1 MVHSGPELWRVLRA
15 DLSLVLP
22 QEPQRSIHYR
32 RYPLHFATCR
42 RRLSSDLPPVARKA
56 TDLLQ
61 RVSCSPGNVRTDRRP
76 SADPRDYLP
85 NGQVFTVE
93 QFQLIGINLGRSEGG
108 RALYYLIEDAFVTT
122 NGQETLSYSF
132 LNTMLEQQSYLTN
145 PIYAILH
152 ESIYCQQ
159 QASDWA
165 AHRVRSD
172 FPQCNYKSDGDFW
185 FTGEMVYP
193 WMFDQLETLKPL
205 KDAAEI
211 LAAKQDWS
219 ALYDEVTLAQNQVP
233 VAAAVYVEDMYVEFD
248 FSRETLSSMPNAKA
262 WMTNEY
268 EHNGLGADGEKI
280 LDRLITMTETIRDVQ
295 TLNKLT

>member
-1 MVHSGPELWRVLRA
+1 
-15 DLSLVLP
+15 
-22 QEPQRSIHYR
+22 
-32 RYPLHFATCR
+32 
-42 RRLSSDLPPVARKA
+42 
-56 TDLLQ
+56 
-61 RVSCSPGNVRTDRRP
+61 
-76 SADPRDYLP
+76 
-85 NGQVFTVE
+85 
-93 QFQLIGINLGRSEGG
+93 
-108 RALYYLIEDAFVTT
+108 
-122 NGQETLSYSF
+122 
-132 LNTMLEQQSYLTN
+132 MLEQQSYLTN

-165 AHRVRSD
+165 AHRVRRD
-172 FPQCNYKSDGDFW
+172 FPQCNYKSDADFW

-193 WMFDQLETLKPL
+193 WMFEQLETLKPL
-205 KDAAEI
+205 RDAAEI